1 MILFGLTDA
10 IITFMRLM
18 NHVLCSFIEK
28 FGVVYFD
35 DIVIYGKTL
44 DEHVVL
50 NVLRENNLYVNL
62 KKCSFCL
69 EFVVFLGF
77 VVSSKGI
84 SVDKENIKAIR
95 EWPTPKNENEVRS
108 FHCLTSFFRRF
119 VKNFS
124 SIATPLNELVKKNV
138 VFK

>member
-77 VVSSKGI
+77 VVSSNGI
-84 SVDKENIKAIR
+84 SVDEEKIKAIR
-95 EWPTPKNENEVRS
+95 NALHLRVQMR
-108 FHCLTSFFRRF
+108 
-119 VKNFS
+119 
-124 SIATPLNELVKKNV
+124 
-138 VFK
+138 